1 MVKMNINYKVK
12 DLKTFNLKDGNLF
25 KGLSK
30 LDKNY
35 IQFGEIYFTYILR
48 NKIKCWKQHKKMT
61 LNLIVLLGKVKF
73 VIAKN
78 KSRDLE
84 KLEFDEIIL
93 SENKK
98 QIITIYPGFW
108 FGFQGIKYKKSLVTN
123 IASILHSDKEVNKLA
138 INQLQYK
145 WK

>member
-1 MVKMNINYKVK
+1 KMNINYKVK

>member
-1 MVKMNINYKVK
+1 MNINYKVK

>member
-1 MVKMNINYKVK
+1 M
-12 DLKTFNLKDGNLF
+12 
-25 KGLSK
+25 
-30 LDKNY
+30 
-35 IQFGEIYFTYILR
+35 
-48 NKIKCWKQHKKMT
+48 
-61 LNLIVLLGKVKF
+61 LLL
-73 VIAKN
+73 KN